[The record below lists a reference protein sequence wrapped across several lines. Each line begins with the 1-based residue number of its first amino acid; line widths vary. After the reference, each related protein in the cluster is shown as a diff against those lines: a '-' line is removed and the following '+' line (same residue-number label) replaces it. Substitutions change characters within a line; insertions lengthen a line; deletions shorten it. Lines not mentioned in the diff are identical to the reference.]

1 VSIVPGAA
9 TRTATAYSPNP
20 LSVSLGTTV
29 TWVNDDNV
37 AHTSTADSGAWDSG
51 TLQTGGRFSVTF
63 QSAGT
68 VTYFCSI
75 HPGMV
80 GSVIVQ

>member
-1 VSIVPGAA
+1 L
-9 TRTATAYSPNP
+9 T
-20 LSVSLGTTV
+20 VSLGTTV
-29 TWVNDDNV
+29 TWVNSDSV
-37 AHTSTADSGAWDSG
+37 PHTSTADNGAWNSG
-51 TLQTGGRFSVTF
+51 TLQAGGQFSVTF

-68 VTYFCSI
+68 LSYFCTI